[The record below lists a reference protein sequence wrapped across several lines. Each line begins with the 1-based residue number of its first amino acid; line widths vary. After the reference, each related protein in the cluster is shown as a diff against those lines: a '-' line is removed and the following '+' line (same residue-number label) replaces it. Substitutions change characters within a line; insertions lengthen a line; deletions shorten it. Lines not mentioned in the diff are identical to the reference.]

1 MSLRRNALLLVL
13 ATGVLAILGLWSG
26 GALARLWRIPAG
38 LLLLGLAYEGW
49 RASRAAPTLTVQTA
63 QRWFLGRATPLRLV
77 LQHAQPRA
85 LALEIA
91 PAAPPEIA
99 MNRAVQRLR
108 APSGRP
114 GSLELS
120 GTARRLGS
128 FDWPAMR
135 SRVGGVLELAWW
147 SERLAPAC
155 RVQVLPDV
163 LHARERAAGT
173 GLRGEQA
180 ALMLGAG
187 AEILQLRDYR
197 RGDLPRAIDWK
208 ASARRGRLISRDY
221 SEDQHLEIVLVVD
234 AGRASGLAAGDTD
247 RLALYANVAA
257 RFAQRAAAL
266 DDSVGLIV
274 YAERPLAAVAP
285 GRGTAAVARVRT
297 CLAGVRVRVHAADGN
312 PALAALQARGLLR
325 RRSLVIFLTDLDEPS
340 ALGDLAAAA
349 RLLLPKHLPF
359 IAGVQ
364 SEAAQRLAYES
375 VGDDLA
381 AYRALAAQ
389 EYCISV
395 TRNVQALRSL
405 GAAAV
410 LAGPRALE
418 QAVLD
423 AYVRFRQRRKVG

>member
-49 RASRAAPTLTVQTA
+49 QASRTAPSLQVHTA
-63 QRWFLGRATPLRLV
+63 ERWFLGRATALRLI
-77 LQHAQPRA
+77 LRHAQRRA
-85 LALEIA
+85 LTLELA

-99 MNRAVQRLR
+99 MSRAVRNVR
-108 APSGRP
+108 VP
-114 GSLELS
+114 GVLELR
-120 GTARRLGS
+120 GTARRLGR
-128 FDWPAMR
+128 FEWPAVPA
-135 SRVGGVLELAWW
+135 RVGGVLGLAWW

-155 RVQVLPDV
+155 RVQVVPDV
-163 LHARERAAGT
+163 LRAYERAAGT
-173 GLRGEQA
+173 GLHGAQA
-180 ALMLGAG
+180 ALRLGAG

-197 RGDLPRAIDWK
+197 RGDPPRAIDWK

-221 SEDQHLEIVLVVD
+221 SEDQHLEIVLAVD
-234 AGRASGLAAGDTD
+234 AGRASGLRAGDTD

-257 RFAQRAAAL
+257 RFAERAAAL
-266 DDSVGLIV
+266 DDGVGLIV
-274 YAERPLAAVAP
+274 YAERPLATVAP
-285 GRGTAAVARVRT
+285 GRGIAAVARVRA
-297 CLAGVRVRVHAADGN
+297 CLAAARVHGGDGN
-312 PALAALQARGLLR
+312 PALAALQARALLH

-340 ALGDLAAAA
+340 ALGELAAAA

-359 IAGVQ
+359 IAGVE
-364 SEAAQRLAYES
+364 SEGAQRLAYAS
-375 VGDDLA
+375 VADDLA

-389 EYCISV
+389 EYRASV
-395 TRNVQALRSL
+395 TRNVQALRAL
-405 GAAAV
+405 GAAAL
-410 LAGPRALE
+410 LARPRALE